1 MSKFFFKGRI
11 EPREKYQRFGYN
23 TKREMKLGTQSQPL
37 SLKVC
42 DEARKTAI
50 EEILQQHGLVG
61 NVDVNPAGEESL
73 QELDAILNKPQTQLV
88 EQKPQRNDPCSCGSG
103 KKYKKCCGQ

>member
-23 TKREMKLGTQSQPL
+23 TKREVKPGTEGQPL
-37 SLKVC
+37 SLTVC
-42 DEARKTAI
+42 DEVRKAAI
-50 EEILQQHGLVG
+50 EDILQQQGLVG
-61 NVDVNPAGEESL
+61 NIEVNPAAEENL
-73 QELDAILNKPQTQLV
+73 QELNVILHKPQTQLV

-103 KKYKKCCGQ
+103 LKYKKCCGQ